1 MECYICHKLIE
12 RHEYTRHVGSHL
24 AGNGTGMHPQ
34 SDPTLADFSYDT
46 HYDHHGTVFPAH
58 STPPRLRA
66 RTSLEHDHPLRP
78 ETPDDELQSSDLDDF
93 LAQLPADNH
102 QRTGF
107 TSSHSPARTALARD
121 RGVQQETP
129 GGQSSQP
136 NAFQI
141 WLENPTHDAP
151 KYTTIDGRKSKPD
164 SQVQFTQAAEVLRH
178 TTREEV
184 VKIVKEFEGFSC
196 SDKKTCLELVQK
208 APIFP
213 VG

>member
-24 AGNGTGMHPQ
+24 AGNDTGTHPQ
-34 SDPTLADFSYDT
+34 PDPTGTLADFSYDT
-46 HYDHHGTVFPAH
+46 VGYDHHGAVFPAH

-78 ETPDDELQSSDLDDF
+78 ATPDDELQSSDLEDF
-93 LAQLPADNH
+93 LAQLSADNH
-102 QRTGF
+102 GKTRF
-107 TSSHSPARTALARD
+107 ASPAPD
-121 RGVQQETP
+121 RGRQQETRGRP
-129 GGQSSQP
+129 SQL
-136 NAFQI
+136 NAFQM
-141 WLENPTHDAP
+141 WLKNPTHDFP
-151 KYTTIDGRKSKPD
+151 KYTTIDGQNSKPD
-164 SQVQFTQAAEVLRH
+164 LQAQFIQGAGVLRH
-178 TTREEV
+178 TTREEI